1 MFFMSILQLITKRFL
16 ILIGICWSIGMTRD
30 SRAQENTT
38 KIHRQAHAHNDYL
51 HPNPLQ
57 DALEKGFCSVEA
69 DIFLHEGQLVV
80 AHTKAEIKPTRTLQA
95 LYLDPLKE
103 RVRKNAGNVHQD
115 ASRLTLLIDIK
126 SEAVATY
133 HALDRLLEQY
143 SELFQRTVNGQSL
156 DGPVIAIVSGNRPF
170 QLIQDDKS
178 RYVGIDGR
186 LTDLDSDM
194 PPELMPLISDNWTIH
209 FRWRGVGN
217 MTEAERVK
225 LRSIV
230 ERAHGK
236 QRRLRF
242 WATPDVKALWQML
255 ADENIDLINTDN
267 LGGLSDFLS
276 SRP

>member
-1 MFFMSILQLITKRFL
+1 MSILQLITKRCL
-16 ILIGICWSIGMTRD
+16 ILIGVCWLLGVARNG
-30 SRAQENTT
+30 RAQEITT

-57 DALEKGFCSVEA
+57 DAIEKGFCSVEA

-80 AHTKAEIKPTRTLQA
+80 AHTKAEIKPMHTLQA

-103 RVRKNAGNVHQD
+103 RVRKNTGNVHQD
-115 ASRLTLLIDIK
+115 ASKLTLLIDIK
-126 SEAVATY
+126 SEAVSTY

-143 SELFQRTVNGQSL
+143 SELFQRTVNGQFL

-178 RYVGIDGR
+178 RFVGIDGR

-194 PPELMPLISDNWTIH
+194 SAELMPLISDNWTIH
-209 FRWRGVGN
+209 FRWRGVGDIP
-217 MTEAERVK
+217 EAEKMK

-230 ERAHGK
+230 ERAHSK

-242 WATPDVKALWQML
+242 WATPDTKALWQTL
-255 ADENIDLINTDN
+255 ADENVDLINTDH
-267 LGGLSDFLS
+267 LAGLSDFLS